1 MGSAAI
7 ALWSGAVGLWKDNGV
22 AKPAAVL
29 GRAEVLIRYRH
40 LRQISKQ
47 HHSAALD
54 FLSKDAIMSQARR
67 LGLAQGK
74 TLVLDSIDDLNLA
87 FDLAIHTAP
96 KDRSRAIDRYA
107 RAVRLAPGSDEG
119 LVLEAMRRA
128 RFSIIIFSRRHNVA
142 GLIVEDLFRGG
153 EFWLV
158 DEALER
164 SLPDGVALATRLY
177 TPDGFAMTA
186 GVPVPFDIELIE
198 DAIADTPQLL
208 RNRREELI
216 DDRRFA
222 EAIYRVALASGL
234 MEQVAYQDP
243 VSGAITR

>member
-7 ALWSGAVGLWKDNGV
+7 ALWSAAAGLWKDNSV
-22 AKPAAVL
+22 ARPVAEL
-29 GRAEVLIRYRH
+29 GRTEVLARYRH
-40 LRQISKQ
+40 LREISKQ

-54 FLSKDAIMSQARR
+54 FLSSDAIISQARR

-74 TLVLDSIDDLNLA
+74 TLVLDSMDDLNLA

-107 RAVRLAPGSDEG
+107 RAAGLSPESDEG

-128 RFSIIIFSRRHNVA
+128 RFSIIGIVRRHDVA
-142 GLIVEDLFRGG
+142 GLVEDLFRGVKL
-153 EFWLV
+153 WLV
-158 DEALER
+158 DEGLES
-164 SLPDGVALATRLY
+164 SLPDGATLATRLS
-177 TPDGFAMTA
+177 TPEDFAMTA
-186 GVPVPFDIELIE
+186 GVLVPIDIALIE

-234 MEQVAYQDP
+234 MERVVYQDTI
-243 VSGAITR
+243 SEAG